1 MNFKE
6 NLIKIFANNNI
17 SINDL
22 QINNFEKFYNLL
34 IETNKTHNLTAITD
48 KEEVIT
54 KHFLDSILPINII
67 PDESKI
73 IDIGCGAGFPSIP
86 LKIMNSSLNIF
97 AIDSV
102 GKKVD
107 FVENT
112 VKNLE
117 ISENFTAIH
126 TRIEDLAKNKDYRE
140 TFDFVVSRAVAPL
153 SVILEYSAPFLKNNG
168 YILSYKGTNY
178 ADELKNSENA
188 LKILNCKV
196 EEILKFNIPELNTTR
211 YILKIKKFGN
221 ISTKYPRGQNKPR
234 IIPL

>member
-178 ADELKNSENA
+178 DEELKNSENA

-211 YILKIKKFGN
+211 YILKIKKIGN

-234 IIPL
+234 ISPL

>member
-107 FVENT
+107 FVEST

-126 TRIEDLAKNKDYRE
+126 TRIEDLAKNKEYRE

-178 ADELKNSENA
+178 AEELKNSENA

-196 EEILKFNIPELNTTR
+196 EEILKFNISELNTTR
-211 YILKIKKFGN
+211 YILKIKKIGN

-234 IIPL
+234 ISPL

>member
-6 NLIKIFANNNI
+6 KINEVFANNNI
-17 SINDL
+17 EINDL

-34 IETNKTHNLTAITD
+34 IETNKTHNLTAITNE
-48 KEEVIT
+48 EEVII
-54 KHFLDSILPINII
+54 KHFLDCVLPIHLI
-67 PDESKI
+67 PDGSKI

-86 LKIMNSSLNIF
+86 LKIMNNSLNVF

-102 GKKVD
+102 GKKVN

-117 ISENFTAIH
+117 INNNFTTIH
-126 TRIEDLAKNKDYRE
+126 TRIEDLAKNKEYRE

-168 YILSYKGTNY
+168 YIISYKGTNY
-178 ADELKNSENA
+178 TEELQNCTNA

-196 EEILKFNIPELNTTR
+196 DKISQYHIPELNTTR
-211 YILKIKKFGN
+211 YILQIQKISN
-221 ISTKYPRGQNKPR
+221 ISAKYPRGQNKPR
-234 IIPL
+234 ISPL

>member
-126 TRIEDLAKNKDYRE
+126 TRIEDLAKNKDYR
-140 TFDFVVSRAVAPL
+140 DRK
-153 SVILEYSAPFLKNNG
+153 SVGRERV
-168 YILSYKGTNY
+168 
-178 ADELKNSENA
+178 
-188 LKILNCKV
+188 C
-196 EEILKFNIPELNTTR
+196 
-211 YILKIKKFGN
+211 
-221 ISTKYPRGQNKPR
+221 
-234 IIPL
+234 